1 MQDLDQKYAIELD
14 TIKGAIQSSDL
25 LNVYLDDEE
34 EESYNALREAFEPQ
48 IETVFQKVAADN
60 PLQLVSFEK
69 HLLDHDYEGLYLS
82 KVLGYTVLRG
92 EVDELYRYKMPQDH
106 FKEILLVICSS
117 SNFDLISKRIG
128 QGVQIGF
135 GLSSNIWITN
145 LIEKVEFKRVK
156 AFLQEQVLLKYR
168 DAHHRKAA
176 FKKYQRQFASVNYY
190 SAEFPKTLGELKL
203 KFSSL
208 AHFLMLRVKIG
219 ANNDSLTPY
228 IVEFLNNE
236 DFKQSKE
243 YVQLLYLFCNFYDF
257 SGQEKWLNNLF
268 HEQREQ
274 HSSFNEDYFEFHDSI
289 LDSDLDIGVEE
300 DRKLLSLIDLSVKDD
315 LTKFY
320 TLMEIIHTKGYVHD
334 DAIEATRAFY
344 DQHEGL
350 STINECLRKST
361 LSHFRRLLSGLS
373 VEGYTDYFEMNKVF
387 AVYIQI
393 FNNQQFNQDVKKQ
406 SLVYIAKL
414 LKNYT
419 DKRGKDYQEIKKFVT
434 HTFLDLGFLTSKQ
447 LVELFK
453 TRRKKKKPE

>member
-1 MQDLDQKYAIELD
+1 MQNLDQKYAIELD
-14 TIKGAIQSSDL
+14 TIKGAIQSSEL
-25 LNVYLDDEE
+25 LNTYLDDEE

-60 PLQLVSFEK
+60 PLQLVNFEK
-69 HLLDHDYEGLYLS
+69 HLLDQDFEGLYLS

-92 EVDELYRYKMPQDH
+92 EVDDLYRYKMPQDH
-106 FKEILLVICSS
+106 FKEILLTICMS
-117 SNFDLISKRIG
+117 SNFDLIGMRIG

-168 DAHHRKAA
+168 DPLQRKAA

-190 SAEFPKTLGELKL
+190 SAEFPLTAGELKV

-219 ANNDSLTPY
+219 ANNDSLIPH
-228 IVEFLNNE
+228 IVEFLNND

-243 YVQLLYLFCNFYDF
+243 YVQLLYLFCNFYNF
-257 SGQEKWLNNLF
+257 SGHEEWLKELLG
-268 HEQREQ
+268 EQRSV
-274 HSSFNEDYFEFHDSI
+274 HTSFNEDYFEFHDQI
-289 LDSDLDIGVEE
+289 LDSDLDIGTEE
-300 DRKLLSLIDLSVKDD
+300 DKKLLSLLDLSVKDD

-320 TLMEIIHTKGYVHD
+320 SLMDIIHAKGYEHD
-334 DAIEATRAFY
+334 DAIEASRSFY

-373 VEGYTDYFEMNKVF
+373 IEAYTDYFEMNKVF

-414 LKNYT
+414 LKSYT
-419 DKRGKDYQEIKKFVT
+419 DKRGKDYQEIKKFVM
-434 HTFLDLGFLTSKQ
+434 HTFLDLGFLNEKQ

-453 TRRKKKKPE
+453 TKRKKKKPE

>member
-1 MQDLDQKYAIELD
+1 MQNLDQKYAVELD

-25 LNVYLDDEE
+25 LSAYLDDEE
-34 EESYNALREAFEPQ
+34 EESYNVLREAFEPQ

-69 HLLDHDYEGLYLS
+69 HLLDQDYEGLYLS

-92 EVDELYRYKMPQDH
+92 EVDDLYRYKMPQDH
-106 FKEILLVICSS
+106 FKDILLAICLS
-117 SNFDLISKRIG
+117 SNFDLIGMRIG
-128 QGVQIGF
+128 QGIQIGF

-156 AFLQEQVLLKYR
+156 AFLQEQILLRYR
-168 DAHHRKAA
+168 DAHQRKAA
-176 FKKYQRQFASVNYY
+176 FEKYKRQFASVNYY
-190 SAEFPKTLGELKL
+190 SAEFPKTVGELKV

-219 ANNDSLTPY
+219 VSNESLTPH
-228 IVEFLNNE
+228 IIEFLNNK

-257 SGQEKWLNNLF
+257 SGHEEWLMNLF
-268 HEQREQ
+268 QEQRSE
-274 HSSFNEDYFEFHDSI
+274 HATFNEDYFEFHNII
-289 LDSDLDIGVEE
+289 LDSDLDIREEE
-300 DRKLLSLIDLSVKDD
+300 DKKLLGLIDLSVKDD

-320 TLMEIIHTKGYVHD
+320 SLMEIIHSKGYVHD
-334 DAIEATRAFY
+334 DAIESSRAFY

-361 LSHFRRLLSGLS
+361 LRHFRRLLSGLS
-373 VEGYTDYFEMNKVF
+373 IDTYTDYFEMNKVF

-406 SLVYIAKL
+406 SLVYITKL

-419 DKRGKDYQEIKKFVT
+419 DKRGKDYQEIKKFIT
-434 HTFLDLGFLTSKQ
+434 HTFLDLGFLNEKQ

-453 TRRKKKKPE
+453 TKRKKKKPE